1 MYINIQQ
8 VTQTVKNIMIPLS
21 YLPTPVVGVVMAY

>member
-1 MYINIQQ
+1 MYINIHQ
-8 VTQTVKNIMIPLS
+8 VTQTVKNMIPLS